1 MKLDLESILEMWK
14 EDCEI
19 EEFKLDES
27 SRKTPSLH
35 AKYLEIRS
43 LTKLR
48 LQEAELAQKTL
59 LKNKWAYYNGKM
71 DEDTIREFG
80 WEFDPFNGL
89 KVMKGDMDYYYDA
102 DTDIQKSEVK
112 ITYYKTMLDTLDEII
127 NNLKWRH
134 STIKNMIDWR
144 KFESGG

>member
-1 MKLDLESILEMWK
+1 MKLDLENILEMWK
-14 EDCEI
+14 DDCKI
-19 EEFKLDES
+19 EEFNLDEV
-27 SRKTPSLH
+27 SRHTPSLH

-48 LQEAELAQKTL
+48 LQEVELAQKTL
-59 LKNKWAYYNGKM
+59 LKDKWRYYNGKM
-71 DEDTIREFG
+71 SEDEIKETG
-80 WEFDPFNGL
+80 WQFDPFDGL
-89 KVMKGDMDYYYDA
+89 KVLKGDMDYYYDA

-134 STIKNMIDWR
+134 STIKNIIDWR
-144 KFESGG
+144 RFETGG